1 MLGTFH
7 SKIAEDQKKN
17 KMAKILLL
25 LVLTASIF
33 RTQSRRLKS
42 VKLDPVIDA
51 QVQDDVE
58 GADERVNPEVL
69 SEDEEDELSLP
80 DEEVNILVPIEDFR
94 DQMRHEIDQG
104 RESLASFAISACE
117 SQEVEDVLL
126 ASSTFTATVFD
137 VLDHTWHRIKYRQS
151 KKQNYESRIL
161 DEIAILA
168 GTTTCISYRN
178 KIVSKTENS
187 YIQPQA
193 DPGAGESSRL
203 CPILR
208 SWPSYPNRVTTDL

>member
-1 MLGTFH
+1 
-7 SKIAEDQKKN
+7 
-17 KMAKILLL
+17 MARFLLLL

-69 SEDEEDELSLP
+69 SEDEEDEGPEVLSEDEEDELSLP
-80 DEEVNILVPIEDFR
+80 DEDVNILVPIEDFR